1 MKFQHTFQVQ
11 YLYCMC
17 CTSKKSRP
25 SLHSNLH
32 VNNQLPPW
40 LSSTQDNLTLDL
52 TWIHMYPSEQMKLLE
67 FVVCQFHLVAVP
79 WTIACQ
85 SLIRS
90 RQVKSTSP
98 KSREVKQ
105 KCAEASLNLQKL
117 KCRMCDSVHLEPN
130 EVHLP
135 WKFQLQPFGFSS
147 WSQFAWK
154 A

>member
-1 MKFQHTFQVQ
+1 
-11 YLYCMC
+11 MC
-17 CTSKKSRP
+17 CASKKNRL

-52 TWIHMYPSEQMKLLE
+52 TWIHMYPSEQMKLPE
-67 FVVCQFHLVAVP
+67 FVVCQFHLVAVS

-105 KCAEASLNLQKL
+105 KCAEASLNKPSIY
-117 KCRMCDSVHLEPN
+117 K
-130 EVHLP
+130 
-135 WKFQLQPFGFSS
+135 S
-147 WSQFAWK
+147 WSVGCVTAFILNQMKCTFHENSSCSLLVSQADHSLHGK
-154 A
+154 HKLRP